1 MSVGAPNVRAMTNL
15 VLRELPES
23 LLRELRAAHLTNTDG
38 STDREIALEAGG
50 PLMRALFRAEA
61 ELLVADA
68 LAMESGTWVPR
79 EPAERRHDALL
90 LVLQRLRYLQQAA

>member
-1 MSVGAPNVRAMTNL
+1 MTNL

-23 LLRELRAAHLTNTDG
+23 LLRELQRVDLRRRRDSADF
-38 STDREIALEAGG
+38 DLELEPQG

-68 LAMESGTWVPR
+68 LAMEAGTYVWRDPG
-79 EPAERRHDALL
+79 ERRHDALL
-90 LVLQRLRYLQQAA
+90 LILSRLRTGQLAA

>member
-1 MSVGAPNVRAMTNL
+1 MTNL

-23 LLRELRAAHLTNTDG
+23 LLRELGRAELSGRDDNDL
-38 STDREIALEAGG
+38 DLELEPNG

-68 LAMESGTWVPR
+68 LAMEAGTYEPR
-79 EPAERRHDALL
+79 EPDERRHDALL
-90 LVLQRLRYLQQAA
+90 LIVHRLRSVQQAA

>member
-1 MSVGAPNVRAMTNL
+1 MTNL

-23 LLRELRAAHLTNTDG
+23 LRRELQQAQLTTPQDSAH
-38 STDREIALEAGG
+38 REIALEAGG

-79 EPAERRHDALL
+79 EPDERRHDALL
-90 LVLQRLRYLQQAA
+90 LVLQRLRYLSEAA

>member
-1 MSVGAPNVRAMTNL
+1 MRAMTNL

-23 LLRELRAAHLTNTDG
+23 LLRELGRAKLGGHGG
-38 STDREIALEAGG
+38 SDVELELEPNG

-68 LAMESGTWVPR
+68 LAMEAGTYLPR
-79 EPAERRHDALL
+79 EPGERRHDALL
-90 LVLQRLRYLQQAA
+90 LVLQRVRNVQQAA

>member
-1 MSVGAPNVRAMTNL
+1 MTNL

-23 LLRELRAAHLTNTDG
+23 LRRELGRVDLTRRGGRSPDVEVVL
-38 STDREIALEAGG
+38 DAGG

-68 LAMESGTWVPR
+68 LAMESGTYVARDPD
-79 EPAERRHDALL
+79 ERRHDALL
-90 LVLQRLRYLQQAA
+90 LVLQRLAYVEAAA